1 MIPIQSNP
9 KHQACPPKIRESSSS
24 HLYPKFPTPTLSIER
39 QISIPPKPHLIP
51 YHHEFLLDPPP
62 SGLTSPPTP
71 LLPAPATPESCL
83 STPVLDTVGVIP
95 LHPASE
101 FG

>member
-9 KHQACPPKIRESSSS
+9 KHQACLPKIRQFCSNS
-24 HLYPKFPTPTLSIER
+24 HLYPKFPTPALSIANYNPAT
-39 QISIPPKPHLIP
+39 QTLHLSQ
-51 YHHEFLLDPPP
+51 EFLLDPP
-62 SGLTSPPTP
+62 SGLTSPSTP
-71 LLPAPATPESCL
+71 LLSCPSNPPESCL